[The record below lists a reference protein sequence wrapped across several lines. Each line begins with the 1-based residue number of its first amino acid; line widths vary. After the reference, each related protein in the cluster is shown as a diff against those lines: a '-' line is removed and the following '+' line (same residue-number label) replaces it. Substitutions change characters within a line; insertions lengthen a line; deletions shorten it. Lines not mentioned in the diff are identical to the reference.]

1 LVRQIGRMTD
11 FEDGPD
17 GLMTTA
23 EVAALLRVKERK
35 IYELVSDNQIP
46 HTKVTGK
53 LLFPKAMV
61 RDWIKS
67 GTSAGGARSSVDRP
81 LVAAGSHDP
90 LLEWALAE
98 SGCGVGPMFDGS
110 LDGFARFRRGEA
122 LFAGIHVP
130 DPTGTAQNFHLLDE
144 ARQEDP
150 SLVLITWAVR
160 RQGLMLRPDT
170 VLPGSGEDPLP
181 RLAGSGLRV
190 QRRQESAGSR
200 VLLEGLLERHAAGQG
215 GVGAVNWSETTAR
228 TETEAALA
236 VLEGAADATFGIETV
251 AKRFKLT
258 FVPVATERYDILIA
272 QHDFFAPPFQ
282 KLMVFARSKA
292 FAEKAEMLGGYDI
305 TLLGTTPERGA

>member
-1 LVRQIGRMTD
+1 MTD
-11 FEDGPD
+11 FEEGADA
-17 GLMTTA
+17 LMTTA

-35 IYELVSDNQIP
+35 IYELVSEDQIP

-53 LLFPKAMV
+53 LLFPKALV

-67 GTSAGGARSSVDRP
+67 GTSTAGARSHIDRP

-98 SGCGVGPMFDGS
+98 SGCGIGPMFDGS

-130 DPTGTAQNFHLLDE
+130 DPTGTTHNFHLLDT
-144 ARQEDP
+144 AREDDL
-150 SLVLITWAVR
+150 SLVLVTWAVR
-160 RQGLMLRPDT
+160 RQGLMFRPGEG
-170 VLPGSGEDPLP
+170 LPTGAADPVSG
-181 RLAGSGLRV
+181 LAGSGLRV
-190 QRRQESAGSR
+190 QRRQDTAGSR
-200 VLLEGLLERHAAGQG
+200 VLLEGLLERQAAAQG
-215 GVGAVNWSETTAR
+215 GVDAVNWSGSTAR

-236 VLEGAADATFGIETV
+236 VLEGEADATFGIETV

-272 QHDFFAPPFQ
+272 QNDFFAPAFQ
-282 KLMVFARSKA
+282 KLLVFARCAA
-292 FAEKAEMLGGYDI
+292 FAEKAGTLGGYDI
-305 TLLGTTPERGA
+305 SLLGTTPERGAQAR

>member
-1 LVRQIGRMTD
+1 MTD

-17 GLMTTA
+17 ALMTTA

-35 IYELVSDNQIP
+35 IYELVSENQIP

-53 LLFPKAMV
+53 LLFPKALV
-61 RDWIKS
+61 RNWIKS
-67 GTSAGGARSSVDRP
+67 GTSAGGARSHVDRP

-130 DPTGTAQNFHLLDE
+130 DPAGTAHNFHLLDQ
-144 ARQEDP
+144 AREDDP
-150 SLVLITWAVR
+150 ALVLVTWAVR
-160 RQGLMLRPDT
+160 RQGLMLRPEQS
-170 VLPGSGEDPLP
+170 LPGSGDDPLL

-190 QRRQESAGSR
+190 QRRQETAGSR
-200 VLLEGLLERHAAGQG
+200 LLLEGLLDRRAAAQG
-215 GVGAVNWSETTAR
+215 GVGAVNWSDTTAR
-228 TETEAALA
+228 SETEAALA
-236 VLEGAADATFGIETV
+236 VLEGQADVAFGIETV

-258 FVPVATERYDILIA
+258 FVPVATERYDILID

-282 KLMVFARSKA
+282 KLLAFARGRV
-292 FAEKAEMLGGYDI
+292 FAEKAETLCGYNI

>member
-1 LVRQIGRMTD
+1 
-11 FEDGPD
+11 
-17 GLMTTA
+17 MTTA

-35 IYELVSDNQIP
+35 IYELVSENQIP

-53 LLFPKAMV
+53 LLFPKALV

-67 GTSAGGARSSVDRP
+67 GTSTAGARSHVDRP

-90 LLEWALAE
+90 LLDWALAE
-98 SGCGVGPMFDGS
+98 SGCGIGPMFDGS

-130 DPTGTAQNFHLLDE
+130 DPTGTTHNFHLLDK
-144 ARQEDP
+144 AREEDL
-150 SLVLITWAVR
+150 SLVLVTWAVR
-160 RQGLMLRPDT
+160 RQGLMFRPREG
-170 VLPGSGEDPLP
+170 LPPGGGDPLSG
-181 RLAGSGLRV
+181 LAGSGLRV
-190 QRRQESAGSR
+190 QRRQDTAGSR
-200 VLLEGLLERHAAGQG
+200 VLLEGLLERHAAAQG
-215 GVGAVNWSETTAR
+215 GIDAVNWSETAAR

-272 QHDFFAPPFQ
+272 QNDFFASAFQ
-282 KLMVFARSKA
+282 KLLVFARCAA
-292 FAEKAEMLGGYDI
+292 FAEKAAALGGYDI
-305 TLLGTTPERGA
+305 ALLGTTPDRTASFS